1 MLKQRA
7 RVLAGGLILA
17 DLAITA
23 VSLLIAYPLR
33 NQVLRAIWPSAFSG
47 ALYPFSR
54 YLLLLALVLP
64 VFALCL
70 VSVGFYSSRR
80 TLPLWEELWAAAKAV
95 FLATATISLLV
106 YAFRLTYVSRPF
118 LFLFAIVDFLL
129 LATEKLSIRS
139 VAQNARA
146 RGYNF
151 RTVVL
156 AGTGKRA
163 FALAQFLEAHPHWGF
178 KVIGYLDDGSGG
190 EITRDGRW
198 KCLGNVA
205 DLAPLLA
212 REIVDEVIFIVERGR
227 LEEFEEAMLVA
238 EQHGVRSHVALD
250 IFPHV
255 IARPVLEEL
264 DGVPLLTFTTVPSNP
279 VLLAGKRAFD
289 IVFSVALLLV
299 TLPLQLAAALAIRL
313 STRGPVLFRQTRSGL
328 NGRPFRLLKFRTM
341 IEGAEERLSEV
352 SHLNE
357 MSGPV
362 FKSARDPR
370 LTGVGKLLRRFSI
383 DELPQL
389 WNVLAGDMSVVGPR
403 PPLPEEVAHYEAWQ
417 RRRLSMK
424 PGLTCLWQISG
435 RNEIPDF
442 ERWMA
447 LDLKYIDTWTPFL
460 DIKILLLTVPIVLT
474 GRGAR

>member
-23 VSLLIAYPLR
+23 VSLLVAYPLR
-33 NQVLRAIWPSAFSG
+33 NQVLRAIWPSAFAG

-139 VAQNARA
+139 AAQSARA

-178 KVIGYLDDGSGG
+178 KVIGYLDDGSEG
-190 EITRDGRW
+190 EITRDARW
-198 KCLGNVA
+198 KSLGKVA
-205 DLAPLLA
+205 DLAA
-212 REIVDEVIFIVERGR
+212 KVAAKVE
-227 LEEFEEAMLVA
+227 
-238 EQHGVRSHVALD
+238 S
-250 IFPHV
+250 
-255 IARPVLEEL
+255 
-264 DGVPLLTFTTVPSNP
+264 S
-279 VLLAGKRAFD
+279 
-289 IVFSVALLLV
+289 
-299 TLPLQLAAALAIRL
+299 L
-313 STRGPVLFRQTRSGL
+313 SP
-328 NGRPFRLLKFRTM
+328 
-341 IEGAEERLSEV
+341 
-352 SHLNE
+352 
-357 MSGPV
+357 
-362 FKSARDPR
+362 
-370 LTGVGKLLRRFSI
+370 
-383 DELPQL
+383 
-389 WNVLAGDMSVVGPR
+389 
-403 PPLPEEVAHYEAWQ
+403 
-417 RRRLSMK
+417 
-424 PGLTCLWQISG
+424 
-435 RNEIPDF
+435 
-442 ERWMA
+442 
-447 LDLKYIDTWTPFL
+447 
-460 DIKILLLTVPIVLT
+460 
-474 GRGAR
+474 